1 LSLPGKI
8 EPSWNRRIISGGL
21 QMEEIAHLLLYKLC
35 QKGLTTVEIPRL
47 VKDVLNIVDDSG
59 DNTSATINQKLKT
72 LGWGEAIVDQFT
84 LELIISFPFLNN
96 KWNPVY
102 TDEGMIISQ
111 G

>member
-1 LSLPGKI
+1 
-8 EPSWNRRIISGGL
+8 
-21 QMEEIAHLLLYKLC
+21 MEEIAHLLLYKLC

-84 LELIISFPFLNN
+84 LELIIAILESEREYETAAAPHGEIKNGLFTSLTN
-96 KWNPVY
+96 
-102 TDEGMIISQ
+102 GH
-111 G
+111 